1 MMGARA
7 ARRRRR
13 RLPSSQPT
21 PLAEFMSSD
30 CPPVADPP
38 WRTVAAL
45 IDRHRRETPGKDAI
59 VDVERGIRLSFEQL
73 AIRVDGI
80 ARQLA
85 RHGVKKGTRVVL
97 ANCEATDKLM
107 LWLGTW
113 RLGAVVCPLDVPFVG
128 HETARK
134 LLETLA
140 PGLVVCP
147 DDGGDTLSGMT
158 TAPLVRFPASG
169 LQSTATGHVDTHR
182 GGSGLMTL
190 APSERPDN
198 ERPDR
203 NLDDTPPLP
212 NAESVCAID
221 DIASLCCTSGT
232 TGIPKIVVYDH
243 ACYWL
248 NGLDS
253 IDLLGLTR
261 DDRALEYRSFDW
273 YSAQILSL
281 MPFLQLGST
290 LCIARKFSRRLFGGW
305 IRENRVTVS
314 AGVPTVLN
322 LLLEAPL
329 DASADTFAS
338 LRAMT
343 CSTAPLSPIQWT
355 RFEQRYGIRILNLY
369 GSSEAGWMCG
379 SRSQRRKIGT
389 VGYPA
394 AHIRF
399 DIVDAEGIS
408 CAPDAE
414 GQVVVDGAKLALG
427 VLQADGSLLAIRGA
441 PHFTRDIAA
450 RDAEGFVR
458 MSGRMDDLIIRGG
471 VKIVPQEIEDAMRT
485 HPEVQDVA
493 ALGVPDPVYGQE
505 TVCFVV
511 AQPGACVDP
520 QALRTHCKARLARE
534 KVPKDVFV
542 VAALPRSSRGK
553 ILRDALRQQWWRSV
567 SLPPDL
573 SEPEFE

>member
-1 MMGARA
+1 
-7 ARRRRR
+7 
-13 RLPSSQPT
+13 
-21 PLAEFMSSD
+21 MSSD

-38 WRTVAAL
+38 WRPVAAL
-45 IDRHRRETPGKDAI
+45 LDRHRRETPHKDAI
-59 VDVERGIRLSFEQL
+59 VDVERRVRVSFAQL
-73 AIRVDGI
+73 ASRVDGI

-97 ANCEATDKLM
+97 ANCEAPDKLL

-128 HETARK
+128 YEIARR

-147 DDGGDTLSGMT
+147 DENGAALSAMTAAPIARFVSGGFASAIVLWPHHTATPHVGQSTITLAPAFAPDETPHDGD
-158 TAPLVRFPASG
+158 TAPL
-169 LQSTATGHVDTHR
+169 
-182 GGSGLMTL
+182 
-190 APSERPDN
+190 PD
-198 ERPDR
+198 
-203 NLDDTPPLP
+203 
-212 NAESVCAID
+212 AESVCAID

-253 IDLLGLTR
+253 IDLLGLTH

-290 LCIARKFSRRLFGGW
+290 LCIARKFSRRQFGNW
-305 IRENRVTVS
+305 VRENRVTVS

-329 DASADTFAS
+329 DAPADTFAS

-343 CSTAPLSPIQWT
+343 CSTAPLSPVQWM
-355 RFEQRYGIRILNLY
+355 RFEKQYGIRILNLY

-379 SRSQRRKIGT
+379 SRAQRRKIGT

-399 DIVDAEGIS
+399 DIVDSEGAS
-408 CAPDAE
+408 CAPDTE

-441 PHFTRDIAA
+441 PLFTRDIAA

-471 VKIVPQEIEDAMRT
+471 VKIVPQEIEDVMRGR
-485 HPEVQDVA
+485 PEVQDVA
-493 ALGVPDPVYGQE
+493 VLGVPDPVYGQE

-511 AQPGACVDP
+511 AQPGASVDP
-520 QALRTHCKARLARE
+520 QALRAHCKARLARE

-542 VAALPRSSRGK
+542 VASLPRSSRGK
-553 ILRDALRQQWWRSV
+553 ILRDALRQQWWRIV
-567 SLPPDL
+567 SMPPDL

>member
-1 MMGARA
+1 
-7 ARRRRR
+7 
-13 RLPSSQPT
+13 
-21 PLAEFMSSD
+21 MSSD
-30 CPPVADPP
+30 SPPVADPP

-45 IDRHRRETPGKDAI
+45 IDEHRRATPGKDAI
-59 VDVERGIRLSFEQL
+59 VDVERRVSVTFEQL
-73 AIRVDGI
+73 ACRVDGI

-85 RHGVKKGTRVVL
+85 RHGVRKGTRVVL
-97 ANCEATDKLM
+97 ANCEASDKLM

-128 HETARK
+128 NETARK

-147 DDGGDTLSGMT
+147 DHDGGPLSAMT
-158 TAPLVRFPASG
+158 AAPIVRFAAGGFGTAQSRTGAQRASPG
-169 LQSTATGHVDTHR
+169 M
-182 GGSGLMTL
+182 MTL
-190 APSERPDN
+190 APAATQSDQAAEDAA
-198 ERPDR
+198 
-203 NLDDTPPLP
+203 PLP
-212 NAESVCAID
+212 DAESVCAID

-253 IDLLGLTR
+253 IDLLDLTR
-261 DDRALEYRSFDW
+261 DDRTLEYRSFDW

-290 LCIARKFSRRLFGGW
+290 LCIARKFSRRQFGSW
-305 IRENRVTVS
+305 VRENRVTVS

-329 DASADTFAS
+329 DAATDTFAS

-343 CSTAPLSPIQWT
+343 CSTAPLSPVQWA
-355 RFEQRYGIRILNLY
+355 RFEKQYGIRILNLY

-379 SRSQRRKIGT
+379 SRAQRRKIGT

-399 DIVDAEGIS
+399 DIVDSEGVS

-427 VLQADGSLLAIRGA
+427 VLQADGSMLAIRGA
-441 PHFTRDIAA
+441 PLFTRDIAA

-471 VKIVPQEIEDAMRT
+471 VKIVPQEIEDVLRA

-511 AQPGACVDP
+511 TQAGASVDP
-520 QALRTHCKARLARE
+520 QALRSHCRAHLARE
-534 KVPKDVFV
+534 KVPQDVFV
-542 VAALPRSSRGK
+542 VASLPRSSRGK

-567 SLPPDL
+567 SMPPDL

>member
-1 MMGARA
+1 
-7 ARRRRR
+7 
-13 RLPSSQPT
+13 
-21 PLAEFMSSD
+21 MSSD
-30 CPPVADPP
+30 CPPVPDPP
-38 WRTVAAL
+38 WRTVATL
-45 IDRHRRETPGKDAI
+45 LDRHRRDKPEKDAI
-59 VDVERGIRLSFEQL
+59 VDVERRVRISFEQL
-73 AIRVDGI
+73 ANRIDGI

-85 RHGVKKGTRVVL
+85 QHGVEKGTRVVL
-97 ANCEATDKLM
+97 ANCEAPDKLL
-107 LWLGTW
+107 LWLGVW

-128 HETARK
+128 HEIARK

-147 DDGGDTLSGMT
+147 DESSAGLSAMT
-158 TAPLVRFPASG
+158 KAPLVRFA
-169 LQSTATGHVDTHR
+169 A
-182 GGSGLMTL
+182 GGFGSETPGRAKTQRAGQHTITL
-190 APSERPDN
+190 APDDER
-198 ERPDR
+198 R
-203 NLDDTPPLP
+203 NSDAPPLP
-212 NAESVCAID
+212 DAETVCAID

-253 IDLLGLTR
+253 IDLLGLNS
-261 DDRALEYRSFDW
+261 DDRTLEYRSFDW

-290 LCIARKFSRRLFGGW
+290 LCIARKFSRREFGNW
-305 IRENRVTVS
+305 VRENRVTVS

-329 DASADTFAS
+329 DASAGTFAS

-343 CSTAPLSPIQWT
+343 CSTAPLSPLQWM
-355 RFEQRYGIRILNLY
+355 RFEKQYGIRILNLY

-379 SRSQRRKIGT
+379 SRSERRKIGT

-399 DIVDAEGIS
+399 DIVDSEGMS
-408 CAPDAE
+408 CAPDTE

-427 VLQADGSLLAIRGA
+427 VLQADGSVQAIRGA
-441 PHFTRDIAA
+441 PLFTRDIAA

-471 VKIVPQEIEDAMRT
+471 VKIVPQEIEDALRV
-485 HPEVQDVA
+485 HPQVQDVA

-511 AQPGACVDP
+511 AQPGASVDP
-520 QALRTHCKARLARE
+520 QALRAHCKARLARE

-542 VAALPRSSRGK
+542 IASLPRSSRGK
-553 ILRDALRQQWWRSV
+553 ILRDALRQQWWRIV
-567 SLPPDL
+567 SMPPDL

>member
-1 MMGARA
+1 
-7 ARRRRR
+7 
-13 RLPSSQPT
+13 
-21 PLAEFMSSD
+21 MSSD

-45 IDRHRRETPGKDAI
+45 IEQHRRETPGKDAI
-59 VDVERGIRLSFEQL
+59 VDVERRVSISFEEL
-73 AIRVDGI
+73 ARRVDGI

-85 RHGVKKGTRVVL
+85 QHGVKKGTRVVL
-97 ANCEATDKLM
+97 ANCEAPDKLM

-128 HETARK
+128 HDIART

-147 DDGGDTLSGMT
+147 DESGAALSAMT
-158 TAPLVRFPASG
+158 AVPLVRFVSG
-169 LQSTATGHVDTHR
+169 GFGGNTPSRANTPRTGR
-182 GGSGLMTL
+182 GMMTL
-190 APSERPDN
+190 APDETSNGDA
-198 ERPDR
+198 
-203 NLDDTPPLP
+203 PPLP
-212 NAESVCAID
+212 DPESVCAID

-253 IDLLGLTR
+253 IDLLGLTH

-290 LCIARKFSRRLFGGW
+290 LCIARKFSRRQFGNW
-305 IRENRVTVS
+305 VRENRVTVS

-329 DASADTFAS
+329 DAPADAFAS

-343 CSTAPLSPIQWT
+343 CSTAPLSPVQWM
-355 RFEQRYGIRILNLY
+355 RFEKQYGIRILNLY

-399 DIVDAEGIS
+399 DIVDSEGVS

-427 VLQADGSLLAIRGA
+427 VLQANGSMLAIRGA
-441 PHFTRDIAA
+441 PLFTRDIAA
-450 RDAEGFVR
+450 RDADGFVR

-471 VKIVPQEIEDAMRT
+471 VKIVPQEIEDTMRA
-485 HPEVQDVA
+485 HPQVQDVA

-511 AQPGACVDP
+511 AQPGASIDP
-520 QALRTHCKARLARE
+520 QALRAHCKARLARE

-542 VAALPRSSRGK
+542 IASLPRSSRGK
-553 ILRDALRQQWWRSV
+553 ILRDALRQQWWRIV
-567 SLPPDL
+567 SMPPDL

>member
-1 MMGARA
+1 
-7 ARRRRR
+7 
-13 RLPSSQPT
+13 
-21 PLAEFMSSD
+21 MSSD
-30 CPPVADPP
+30 CPPAADPP
-38 WRTVAAL
+38 WRTVATL
-45 IDRHRRETPGKDAI
+45 LDRHRRETPGKDAI
-59 VDVERGIRLSFEQL
+59 VDVERRVGVSFEQL
-73 AIRVDGI
+73 ASRVDGI

-85 RHGVKKGTRVVL
+85 QHGVTKGTRVVL
-97 ANCEATDKLM
+97 ANCEAADKLM

-113 RLGAVVCPLDVPFVG
+113 RLGAVVCPLDIPFVG
-128 HETARK
+128 TGVARK

-147 DDGGDTLSGMT
+147 DESGAALSDMT
-158 TAPLVRFPASG
+158 AAPLVRFMAG
-169 LQSTATGHVDTHR
+169 GFGRNTRGHTQGHTDTRRNAR
-182 GGSGLMTL
+182 GMITL
-190 APSERPDN
+190 ARDETPSGDAA
-198 ERPDR
+198 
-203 NLDDTPPLP
+203 PLP
-212 NAESVCAID
+212 DPATVCAID

-253 IDLLGLTR
+253 IDLLGLNSG
-261 DDRALEYRSFDW
+261 DRALEYRSFDW

-290 LCIARKFSRRLFGGW
+290 LCIARKFSRRQFGNW
-305 IRENRVTVS
+305 VRENRVTVS

-322 LLLEAPL
+322 LLLDTPL
-329 DASADTFAS
+329 DTPADTFAS

-343 CSTAPLSPIQWT
+343 CSTAPLSPLQWM
-355 RFEQRYGIRILNLY
+355 RFEKQYGIRILNLY

-379 SRSQRRKIGT
+379 SRSERRKIGT

-399 DIVDAEGIS
+399 DIVDSEGVS
-408 CAPDAE
+408 CAPDVE

-427 VLQADGSLLAIRGA
+427 VLQADGSMLAIRGA
-441 PHFTRDIAA
+441 PLFTRDIAA

-471 VKIVPQEIEDAMRT
+471 VKIVPQEIEDALRA
-485 HPEVQDVA
+485 HPQVQDVA

-511 AQPGACVDP
+511 AQPGAAVDP
-520 QALRTHCKARLARE
+520 QALRAHCKARLARE

-542 VAALPRSSRGK
+542 VASLPRSSRGK
-553 ILRDALRQQWWRSV
+553 ILRDALRQQWWRIV
-567 SLPPDL
+567 SMPPDL

>member
-1 MMGARA
+1 
-7 ARRRRR
+7 
-13 RLPSSQPT
+13 
-21 PLAEFMSSD
+21 MSSD

-45 IDRHRRETPGKDAI
+45 IERHRRETPGKDAI
-59 VDVERGIRLSFEQL
+59 VDVERRVRVSYEQL
-73 AIRVDGI
+73 AHRVDGI

-85 RHGVKKGTRVVL
+85 HHGVKKGTRVVL
-97 ANCEATDKLM
+97 ANCEAPDKLM
-107 LWLGTW
+107 LWLGAW

-128 HETARK
+128 YEIARK

-140 PGLVVCP
+140 PGLIVCP
-147 DDGGDTLSGMT
+147 DESGAALSAMT
-158 TAPLVRFPASG
+158 AAPLVRFVSG
-169 LQSTATGHVDTHR
+169 GFGGNTPGRADTPR
-182 GGSGLMTL
+182 VGPGMMTL
-190 APSERPDN
+190 SPGETSNGDAA
-198 ERPDR
+198 
-203 NLDDTPPLP
+203 PLP
-212 NAESVCAID
+212 DAESVCAID

-290 LCIARKFSRRLFGGW
+290 LCIARKFSRRQFGNW
-305 IRENRVTVS
+305 VRENRVTVS

-329 DASADTFAS
+329 DAPADTFAS
-338 LRAMT
+338 LRSMT
-343 CSTAPLSPIQWT
+343 CSTAPLSPVQWM
-355 RFEQRYGIRILNLY
+355 RFEQQYGIRILNLY

-399 DIVDAEGIS
+399 DIVDSEGVS
-408 CAPDAE
+408 CAPGAE

-427 VLQADGSLLAIRGA
+427 VLLANGSMLAIRGA
-441 PHFTRDIAA
+441 PLFTRDIAA

-471 VKIVPQEIEDAMRT
+471 VKIVPQEIEDTMRA

-505 TVCFVV
+505 TVCF
-511 AQPGACVDP
+511 
-520 QALRTHCKARLARE
+520 
-534 KVPKDVFV
+534 
-542 VAALPRSSRGK
+542 
-553 ILRDALRQQWWRSV
+553 
-567 SLPPDL
+567 
-573 SEPEFE
+573 

>member
-1 MMGARA
+1 
-7 ARRRRR
+7 
-13 RLPSSQPT
+13 
-21 PLAEFMSSD
+21 MSSD
-30 CPPVADPP
+30 SPPVVDPP

-45 IDRHRRETPGKDAI
+45 LERHKRETPGKDAI
-59 VDVERGIRLSFEQL
+59 VDVERRTRVSFEQL

-85 RHGVKKGTRVVL
+85 RLGVRKGTRVVL
-97 ANCEATDKLM
+97 ANCEAPDKLM

-128 HETARK
+128 NETARK

-147 DDGGDTLSGMT
+147 DDGGDTLSRMT
-158 TAPLVRFPASG
+158 TAPVVRFAAGGLESITPGHADTRRLGPAM
-169 LQSTATGHVDTHR
+169 
-182 GGSGLMTL
+182 MTL
-190 APSERPDN
+190 AADAAPGDT
-198 ERPDR
+198 
-203 NLDDTPPLP
+203 TPPLP
-212 NAESVCAID
+212 DPESVCAID
-221 DIASLCCTSGT
+221 DIASLCYTSGT

-253 IDLLGLTR
+253 IDLLGLAR
-261 DDRALEYRSFDW
+261 DDRTLEYRSFDW

-290 LCIARKFSRRLFGGW
+290 LCIARKFSRRQFGNW
-305 IRENRVTVS
+305 VRENRVTVS

-329 DASADTFAS
+329 DAPAGTFAS

-343 CSTAPLSPIQWT
+343 CSTAPLSPVQWM
-355 RFEQRYGIRILNLY
+355 RFEKQYGIRILNLY

-379 SRSQRRKIGT
+379 SRSQRRKVGT

-399 DIVDAEGIS
+399 DIVDSDGVS
-408 CAPDAE
+408 CAPDVE

-427 VLQADGSLLAIRGA
+427 VLQADGSMLAIRGA
-441 PHFTRDIAA
+441 PLFTRDIAA

-511 AQPGACVDP
+511 AQPGASVDP
-520 QALRTHCKARLARE
+520 QALRAHCKARLARE
-534 KVPKDVFV
+534 KMPKDVFV
-542 VAALPRSSRGK
+542 VASLPRSARGK
-553 ILRDALRQQWWRSV
+553 LLRDALRQQWWRSV
-567 SLPPDL
+567 SMPPDL